1 MRGKTSS
8 ITSTLNSILKQYN
21 MEQEYK
27 ETFIKKNWN
36 KLLNSQISKVS
47 KPVSFENGLLT
58 LQVESKQW
66 KQEFKNNKESL
77 LKMINE
83 SFENMEVK
91 DIGFI

>member
-8 ITSTLNSILKQYN
+8 ITSTLNNILKQYN
-21 MEQEYK
+21 MEKDYK
-27 ETFIKKNWN
+27 ETFIKEHWN

-47 KPVSFENGLLT
+47 KPVSFNRGLLT
-58 LQVESKQW
+58 LEVESKQW

-83 SFENMEVK
+83 SFGNIEIK